1 MKSAAVMTRDVAVVA
16 PIVTV
21 GGAAALMERKGI
33 RHVPIVEG
41 RHLLG
46 ILSDRDV
53 LKHDRNV
60 TCAEAMTPAPVTC
73 TPDVS
78 VSQVAQLMLE
88 RKIDSIPIVGPRGE
102 LVGLVTSSDLL
113 SLLVERAEVHRLPFD
128 FKLRLASS
136 DGEAFTAAA

>member
-1 MKSAAVMTRDVAVVA
+1 MKSAAVMTRDVVVVA

-21 GGAAALMERKGI
+21 GGAAAVMARRGI

-41 RHLLG
+41 GRLLG

-53 LKHDRNV
+53 LKHDRRV

-73 TPDVS
+73 TQDATVS
-78 VSQVAQLMLE
+78 HLAQLMLDH
-88 RKIDSIPIVGPRGE
+88 KIDSIPIVGPNGA

-113 SLLVERAEVHRLPFD
+113 SLLVERAEVRRLPFD

-136 DGEAFTAAA
+136 DGEAFEAAA